1 MKKLSTVLLGLGLF
15 VSSAL
20 YAAEANK
27 STTQQ
32 ATHMGDHM
40 HEGKMMNHMNMNG
53 MTDEEMKKMHDKM
66 NGMND
71 EEMKKNHE
79 KLDSMSNK
87 KKKKMHQD
95 MANEKTK
102 NGMSDEERKKIGN
115 KQKHEKNI

>member
-53 MTDEEMKKMHDKM
+53 MTDEEMKKS
-66 NGMND
+66 
-71 EEMKKNHE
+71 HE
-79 KLDSMSNK
+79 KLDSMSNEEM
-87 KKKKMHQD
+87 KKMHQD

-102 NGMSDEERKKIGN
+102 NGMSDEEMKKMGH
-115 KQKHEKNI
+115 K

>member
-53 MTDEEMKKMHDKM
+53 MTDEEMKK
-66 NGMND
+66 
-71 EEMKKNHE
+71 NHE
-79 KLDSMSNK
+79 KLDSMSNDEM
-87 KKKKMHQD
+87 KKMHQD

-102 NGMSDEERKKIGN
+102 NGMSDEEMKKMGH
-115 KQKHEKNI
+115 K

>member
-53 MTDEEMKKMHDKM
+53 MICQHFIGQKIYNLT
-66 NGMND
+66 
-71 EEMKKNHE
+71 NHF
-79 KLDSMSNK
+79 
-87 KKKKMHQD
+87 
-95 MANEKTK
+95 
-102 NGMSDEERKKIGN
+102 
-115 KQKHEKNI
+115 

>member
-20 YAAEANK
+20 FAAEANK

-53 MTDEEMKKMHDKM
+53 MTDEEMKK
-66 NGMND
+66 
-71 EEMKKNHE
+71 NHE
-79 KLDSMSNK
+79 KLDSMSNEEM
-87 KKKKMHQD
+87 KKMHQD

-102 NGMSDEERKKIGN
+102 NGMSDEEMKKMGH
-115 KQKHEKNI
+115 K

>member
-32 ATHMGDHM
+32 ATQMGDHM

-79 KLDSMSNK
+79 KLDSMSNEEM
-87 KKKKMHQD
+87 KKMHQD

-102 NGMSDEERKKIGN
+102 NGMSDEEMKKMGH
-115 KQKHEKNI
+115 K

>member
-27 STTQQ
+27 Q

-53 MTDEEMKKMHDKM
+53 MSDEEMKKMHDKM

-71 EEMKKNHE
+71 EEMKK
-79 KLDSMSNK
+79 
-87 KKKKMHQD
+87 MHQD

-102 NGMSDEERKKIGN
+102 NGMSDEEMKKMGH
-115 KQKHEKNI
+115 K

>member
-53 MTDEEMKKMHDKM
+53 MTDEEMKK
-66 NGMND
+66 
-71 EEMKKNHE
+71 NHE
-79 KLDSMSNK
+79 KLDSMTTEEM
-87 KKKKMHQD
+87 KKMHQD

-102 NGMSDEERKKIGN
+102 NGMSDEEMKKMGH
-115 KQKHEKNI
+115 K

>member
-53 MTDEEMKKMHDKM
+53 M
-66 NGMND
+66 ND

-79 KLDSMSNK
+79 KLDSMSNEEM
-87 KKKKMHQD
+87 KKMHQD

-102 NGMSDEERKKIGN
+102 NGMSDEEMKKMGH
-115 KQKHEKNI
+115 K

>member
-27 STTQQ
+27 SATPQ

-53 MTDEEMKKMHDKM
+53 MTDEEMKK
-66 NGMND
+66 
-71 EEMKKNHE
+71 NHE
-79 KLDSMSNK
+79 KLDSMTTEEM
-87 KKKKMHQD
+87 KKMHQD

-102 NGMSDEERKKIGN
+102 NGMSDEEMKKMGH
-115 KQKHEKNI
+115 K

>member
-27 STTQQ
+27 PTTQQ

-79 KLDSMSNK
+79 KLDSMSNEEM
-87 KKKKMHQD
+87 KKMHQD

-102 NGMSDEERKKIGN
+102 NGMSDEEMKKMGH
-115 KQKHEKNI
+115 K

>member
-1 MKKLSTVLLGLGLF
+1 MKKLSTVLLGLGLL

-27 STTQQ
+27 STAQQ

-40 HEGKMMNHMNMNG
+40 HNGKMMNHMNMNG

-79 KLDSMSNK
+79 KLDSMTTEEMK
-87 KKKKMHQD
+87 KLHQY

-102 NGMSDEERKKIGN
+102 NGMSDEEMKKMGH
-115 KQKHEKNI
+115 K

>member
-20 YAAEANK
+20 YAAETNK
-27 STTQQ
+27 Q

-66 NGMND
+66 NGLND
-71 EEMKKNHE
+71 EEMKKTHE
-79 KLDSMSNK
+79 KMDSMTTEEM
-87 KKKKMHQD
+87 KKMHED

-102 NGMSDEERKKIGN
+102 NGMSDEEMKKMGH
-115 KQKHEKNI
+115 K

>member
-27 STTQQ
+27 STAQQ

-53 MTDEEMKKMHDKM
+53 MTDEEMKNMHKNM
-66 NGMND
+66 SE
-71 EEMKKNHE
+71 EEMKEMHK
-79 KLDSMSNK
+79 KMSNDN
-87 KKKKMHQD
+87 M
-95 MANEKTK
+95 
-102 NGMSDEERKKIGN
+102 
-115 KQKHEKNI
+115 KNIKHK

>member
-53 MTDEEMKKMHDKM
+53 MTDEEIRERKDKM
-66 NGMND
+66 NGIKD
-71 EEMKKNHE
+71 EKKKKSHE
-79 KLDSMSNK
+79 KLDSMTTEEM
-87 KKKKMHQD
+87 KKMHQD

-102 NGMSDEERKKIGN
+102 NGMSDEEMKKMGH
-115 KQKHEKNI
+115 K

>member
-27 STTQQ
+27 STTHKLLTW
-32 ATHMGDHM
+32 ATM

-53 MTDEEMKKMHDKM
+53 MSDEEMKKMHDKM

-71 EEMKKNHE
+71 RRDEKKTMRN
-79 KLDSMSNK
+79 
-87 KKKKMHQD
+87 
-95 MANEKTK
+95 
-102 NGMSDEERKKIGN
+102 
-115 KQKHEKNI
+115 

>member
-53 MTDEEMKKMHDKM
+53 MTDEEMKK
-66 NGMND
+66 
-71 EEMKKNHE
+71 NHE
-79 KLDSMSNK
+79 KLDSMSNEEM
-87 KKKKMHQD
+87 KKMHQD

-102 NGMSDEERKKIGN
+102 NGMSDEEMKKMGH
-115 KQKHEKNI
+115 KQEI

>member
-1 MKKLSTVLLGLGLF
+1 MKKLSTVLLGLGLL

-53 MTDEEMKKMHDKM
+53 MTDEEMKK
-66 NGMND
+66 
-71 EEMKKNHE
+71 NHE
-79 KLDSMSNK
+79 KLDSMSNEEM
-87 KKKKMHQD
+87 KKMHED

-102 NGMSDEERKKIGN
+102 NGMSDEEMKKMGH
-115 KQKHEKNI
+115 K

>member
-15 VSSAL
+15 INGAL

-27 STTQQ
+27 Q

-53 MTDEEMKKMHDKM
+53 MSDEEMKKMHDKM
-66 NGMND
+66 NGMNE
-71 EEMKKNHE
+71 EEMKKTHE
-79 KLDSMSNK
+79 KMDSMTNEEM
-87 KKKKMHQD
+87 KKMHQD

-102 NGMSDEERKKIGN
+102 NGMSDEEMKKMGH
-115 KQKHEKNI
+115 K

>member
-53 MTDEEMKKMHDKM
+53 MTDEEI
-66 NGMND
+66 
-71 EEMKKNHE
+71 KKNHE
-79 KLDSMSNK
+79 KLDSMSNEEM
-87 KKKKMHQD
+87 KKMHED

-102 NGMSDEERKKIGN
+102 NGMSDEEMKKMGH
-115 KQKHEKNI
+115 K

>member
-53 MTDEEMKKMHDKM
+53 MTDEEMKKTHEKM
-66 NGMND
+66 DNMTN
-71 EEMKKNHE
+71 EEMKKMHE
-79 KLDSMSNK
+79 
-87 KKKKMHQD
+87 D

-102 NGMSDEERKKIGN
+102 NGMSDEEMKKMGH
-115 KQKHEKNI
+115 K

>member
-53 MTDEEMKKMHDKM
+53 MTDEEMKK
-66 NGMND
+66 
-71 EEMKKNHE
+71 NHE
-79 KLDSMSNK
+79 KLDSMSNEEM
-87 KKKKMHQD
+87 KKMHQD

-102 NGMSDEERKKIGN
+102 NGMSDEEMKKMGH
-115 KQKHEKNI
+115 K